1 MKKLLI
7 LILMICFALI
17 GCSGGGGGGGS
28 KDKCDGPVPCL
39 DKNWG
44 DQYAVFYD
52 DDVPIVLLADGEF
65 VAVSGPVEEKGEI
78 VFVALG
84 GPASNC
90 YNAILN
96 EGAVDEDLDG
106 IIDYWFDSVS
116 GNLKVCKRKLSVYNI
131 VIEGESQTNVTAT
144 FDSMA
149 SLSASNHL
157 STETPISAENVEK
170 VKIRIMLIEQL
181 MEE

>member
-1 MKKLLI
+1 M
-7 LILMICFALI
+7 
-17 GCSGGGGGGGS
+17 
-28 KDKCDGPVPCL
+28 
-39 DKNWG
+39 
-44 DQYAVFYD
+44 
-52 DDVPIVLLADGEF
+52 
-65 VAVSGPVEEKGEI
+65 AVSGPVEDEGEI
-78 VFVALG
+78 VLVALG

-90 YNAILN
+90 YNAKLN

-106 IIDYWFDSVS
+106 TIDYWFTSVS
-116 GNLKVCKRKLSVYNI
+116 GNLKVCKRKLSVKNI
-131 VIEGESQTNVTAT
+131 VIEGEAEEDVTAT

-170 VKIRIMLIEQL
+170 VKIRIKLIEQF